1 MELVGSK
8 LEAVRYANILPSI
21 FSVAGDPC
29 KRTKQYQYKS
39 YKFLNKMVDP
49 MTIVH
54 LLGRHG
60 GRYVV
65 YDDEGKIV
73 LMTRNKK
80 IALNYLP
87 YNEAA

>member
-1 MELVGSK
+1 MQKYMAKCSPYLFH
-8 LEAVRYANILPSI
+8 I
-21 FSVAGDPC
+21 FETVAGDPC
-29 KRTKQYQYKS
+29 KRTKQYQYKR

-49 MTIVH
+49 MTIVQ
-54 LLGRHG
+54 LLGRRG

-73 LMTRNKK
+73 VMTRNKK

-87 YNEAA
+87 NNEAA

>member
-1 MELVGSK
+1 MQKYMAKKCSTYLFH
-8 LEAVRYANILPSI
+8 I
-21 FSVAGDPC
+21 FETVAGDPC
-29 KRTKQYQYKS
+29 KRTKQYQYTR

-49 MTIVH
+49 MTIVQ
-54 LLGRHG
+54 LLGRRG

-73 LMTRNKK
+73 VMTRNKK

-87 YNEAA
+87 NNEAA

>member
-1 MELVGSK
+1 MQI
-8 LEAVRYANILPSI
+8 YCPPII
-21 FSVAGDPC
+21 SVAGDPC
-29 KRTKQYQYKS
+29 KITKQYQYKS

>member
-1 MELVGSK
+1 
-8 LEAVRYANILPSI
+8 
-21 FSVAGDPC
+21 
-29 KRTKQYQYKS
+29 
-39 YKFLNKMVDP
+39 MVDP